1 MIIPITK
8 LYTEYSGE
16 LILDEEIVKNIEKE
30 WNEIIKN
37 NVNNYYNGNMY
48 CATKFDVSI
57 PLISFSK
64 TKFASLMYAK
74 RTNKIIIN
82 SLFSSSYIKTSDN
95 YIGVV
100 LNSNNRLNTIGG
112 MASDEDIIDNKFDY
126 NKCLIREFK
135 EELGIDLNNNDMF
148 DIKLK
153 YLKYPN
159 RNENGSIGT
168 LFEIKTNYTS
178 NELQEIFNNSEHDTE
193 VKQLMFYN
201 QDNLDELYNYD
212 NKIVYLD
219 ELFKLI
225 FG

>member
-30 WNEIIKN
+30 WNETIKN

-57 PLISFSK
+57 PVISFSK

-100 LNSNNRLNTIGG
+100 LNSNNRLNAIGG